1 MNKNDYVSL
10 AAISPPLWALFL
22 GSLMLLAGG
31 ERKNR
36 KKVQEEKTGV
46 ERRKTWVV

>member
-31 ERKNR
+31 EERTGRKY
-36 KKVQEEKTGV
+36 K
-46 ERRKTWVV
+46 RRKQE